1 MCIFDAKWLHL
12 WQVACCSEVY
22 IRLPSLTVQASLK
35 SGEEAAYTEEANAQ
49 LPVEDAG
56 TGFGGMTVP
65 QREITVADALF
76 TVQTAIIHDNR
87 SLAERGFYCLVC
99 APWARSNG

>member
-49 LPVEDAG
+49 LPVEDDSTVLGIVDRAAESDAEDAG
-56 TGFGGMTVP
+56 TSFGGMTVP
-65 QREITVADALF
+65 QREITVQERHIL
-76 TVQTAIIHDNR
+76 QRNR
-87 SLAERGFYCLVC
+87 KMMPRIS
-99 APWARSNG
+99 

>member
-1 MCIFDAKWLHL
+1 M
-12 WQVACCSEVY
+12 
-22 IRLPSLTVQASLK
+22 QASLK

-76 TVQTAIIHDNR
+76 TVQTAIIHFIGNCVFWSDKKKHTFC
-87 SLAERGFYCLVC
+87 EHMFDKK
-99 APWARSNG
+99 